1 VVAIAG
7 PPNAGKS
14 TLLNRI
20 ARREAAI
27 VSPLPGTTRDVIEV
41 HLDLDGYPVNLLDT
55 AGIRDASDDPVEREG
70 MRRARA
76 AAARADLVL
85 WIVDANNPA
94 SLTAVNDE
102 PPVAGASRWIV
113 VNKIDLIAEAAVQQ
127 LAAQFPRA
135 MNSASS
141 MHDAGVVHCVS
152 AATGAGLEPLAA
164 ALAGFAETFFTAEP
178 ALITRQRQQAALTQV
193 QHALS
198 GAVQLAEEGAG
209 EELVAEQLRHAA
221 TALGRLT
228 GRIDVEDIL
237 DMIFREFCV
246 GK

>member
-1 VVAIAG
+1 
-7 PPNAGKS
+7 
-14 TLLNRI
+14 
-20 ARREAAI
+20 
-27 VSPLPGTTRDVIEV
+27 V
-41 HLDLDGYPVNLLDT
+41 HLDLHGYPVNLLDT
-55 AGIRDASDDPVEREG
+55 AGIRAASEDPIEREG

-76 AAARADLVL
+76 AAARADLML
-85 WIVDANNPA
+85 WIVDANDPV
-94 SLTAVNDE
+94 SLAAINDE
-102 PPVAGASRWIV
+102 PLGAGASRWIV

-141 MHDAGVVHCVS
+141 KQDAGVVHYVS

-164 ALAGFAETFFTAEP
+164 ALAGFAETFFTVEP
-178 ALITRQRQQAALTQV
+178 ALVTRQRQQAALTQV
-193 QHALS
+193 QRALS
-198 GAVQLAEEGAG
+198 GAVQLATASAG

-237 DMIFREFCV
+237 DVIFREFCV